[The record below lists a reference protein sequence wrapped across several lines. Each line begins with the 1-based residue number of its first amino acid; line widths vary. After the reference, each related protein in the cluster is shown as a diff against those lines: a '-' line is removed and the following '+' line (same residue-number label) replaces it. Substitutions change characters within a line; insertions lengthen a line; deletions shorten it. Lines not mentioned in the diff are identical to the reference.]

1 MSAGPHFNVDGSEH
15 GAPTD
20 SKGARH
26 AGDLGNVT
34 AEGGVAKVYHSVLKI
49 VSSCAKF
56 NENLANLQIVAK
68 NNCFI
73 VEKCTCLGL
82 QKRTNEL
89 QR

>member
-34 AEGGVAKVYHSVLKI
+34 AEGGVAKVYHSVDCKLLRKI
-49 VSSCAKF
+49 
-56 NENLANLQIVAK
+56 Q
-68 NNCFI
+68 
-73 VEKCTCLGL
+73 
-82 QKRTNEL
+82 
-89 QR
+89 